1 MNSVYST
8 NLTDYNIS
16 FENLADYI
24 ICTLE
29 YNGIVWKSK
38 ITSDDLRSGMINP
51 TKLMN
56 IIQSNKQTINPNYS
70 FGIEQKYNSRTNAN
84 YLELSISYFN
94 EFIDFEEVIY
104 FTQANTL
111 DEATKIN
118 QNSVIAKQQNQIDR
132 MEKIIERLEN
142 KIVQLEN
149 NKSMTIYGSNINSKH
164 CIRKN
169 IVIGHYVTGDEKIYC
184 NLNKVMIDN
193 IKNKYSSCSDV
204 RFNFV
209 NFMTPLFTFTK
220 NVESMHIGF
229 KFITNYHADIDEVNV
244 NNFVIEKIS
253 FTPFEHSL
261 MFHNPNYDY
270 ESSDLS
276 FCEKNYNMK
285 TFETM
290 LEFIVLN
297 KLIVQFNYP
306 EFNKG
311 QIGWLNKIQS
321 NNTINFLNKYFFANG
336 KKVNELIIDNNSI
349 CDELTNCVS
358 YNKLKIVYDK
368 SFDDNKIKA
377 HCANHGIEFG
387 YVQ

>member
-1 MNSVYST
+1 MNSVYSS

-94 EFIDFEEVIY
+94 EFIDFEEIIY

-118 QNSVIAKQQNQIDR
+118 QNLVIAKQQNQIDR
-132 MEKIIERLEN
+132 MEKIIEKLEN
-142 KIVQLEN
+142 KINQLEN
-149 NKSMTIYGSNINSKH
+149 NKSMTLYGCDICASYIPRNT
-164 CIRKN
+164 
-169 IVIGHYVTGDEKIYC
+169 VYGHYVTGDKKTYC
-184 NLNKVMIDN
+184 NTNENEVRRLIENYGHNSHLLENLVPSMIP
-193 IKNKYSSCSDV
+193 IC
-204 RFNFV
+204 
-209 NFMTPLFTFTK
+209 TFTK

-229 KFITNYHADIDEVNV
+229 KFLTNRYANIDEVNV
-244 NNFVIEKIS
+244 NNFVIEKLS
-253 FTPFEHSL
+253 FNPFECSL
-261 MFHNPNYDY
+261 NFYDPILVL
-270 ESSDLS
+270 DGKNTDWT

-297 KLIVQFNYP
+297 KLIVRFNYP

-311 QIGWLNKIQS
+311 QIGWLNKIQA
-321 NNTINFLNKYFFANG
+321 NNTINFLNKYFFRNG

-387 YVQ
+387 YV